1 MAHNLSTRADGFTEM
16 FCAGEA
22 AWHGLG
28 QRVDSCLKWQD
39 AITAAGLD
47 WQVSK
52 HQLRSHE
59 GTLIDAYGI
68 FRDDS
73 KAFLG
78 TVGDRYTPIQNKLMG
93 ESLDLIIGNIDG
105 AHYESAGALGKGE
118 TVWAMARIPEEI
130 RVGEDV
136 SEPYLLFSNRHDG
149 KGSATVKLTTT
160 RVVCQN
166 TLNVALQSGG
176 SFFRITHHRDAERKV
191 EAAVQAIHGI
201 REQIGG
207 INGVFNHLAGQKLTM
222 EQITAF
228 LNTLMPVKDD
238 DKESTRNKNK
248 KAAILS
254 LFETNDH
261 NAFPE
266 QRGTAFNMLN
276 AVTAYVDHNA
286 SVKGDKDKN
295 RAQSALFG
303 AGEILKFM
311 AMTELAKMTAIDKD
325 VWAKVA

>member
-1 MAHNLSTRADGFTEM
+1 MAHNLSVRENGLVEM

-28 QRVDSCLKWQD
+28 QRVDHTLRWDD

-47 WQVSK
+47 WEVSK

-68 FRDDS
+68 FRGDS
-73 KAFLG
+73 GAFLG
-78 TVGDRYTPIQNKLMG
+78 TVGDRYTPIQNKAMG
-93 ESLDLIIGNIDG
+93 EALDLIIGNIDG

-130 RVGEDV
+130 RVGDDV
-136 SEPYLLFSNRHDG
+136 SEPFLLFSNRHDG

-166 TLNVALQSGG
+166 TLNVALKSGG

-201 REQIGG
+201 RQQIGG
-207 INGVFNHLAGQKLTM
+207 INGIFNHLAGAPLTM
-222 EQITAF
+222 EQVSAF
-228 LNTLMPVKDD
+228 LNTLLPVKDD

-248 KAAILS
+248 KAAILQ
-254 LFETNDH
+254 LFEIND
-261 NAFPE
+261 NNKFPE
-266 QRGTAFNMLN
+266 QRGTAFNMFN
-276 AVTAYVDHNA
+276 AVTAYVDHNM
-286 SVKGDKDKN
+286 SVKGDKDKS

-303 AGEILKFM
+303 AGEVMKFF
-311 AMTELAKMTAIDKD
+311 ALTELAKLTGIDKE
-325 VWAKVA
+325 VWAKAA